1 MDITRV
7 ALAMTDAA
15 DAEIRPRFRALTEAD
30 ITLKGPNDYV
40 TEADK
45 NAEIFL
51 TKRLREIIDVPVVGE
66 EATAEDPSLPDLLA
80 DASAAWV
87 VDPVDGTYHFVH
99 GSQTYAV
106 MVAYMEAGVAEA
118 GWILHPETGD
128 MFMGV
133 RGEGATLNGTTIT
146 PRVVG
151 DQASGGRTLGNLR
164 GAASARYVEPGR
176 GSALK
181 DAQLELGEAATPRMC
196 AGWDYADLLV
206 GNTDYLL
213 FSRTHPWDH
222 APGAAIVRE
231 AGFTIRRLDGSEYLP
246 GVPGAPLLTAP
257 DALWSDIAAVLAP
270 RLGDASPQ

>member
-1 MDITRV
+1 MDTTRV
-7 ALAMTDAA
+7 AQAMTDAA
-15 DAEIRPRFRALTEAD
+15 DAEIRPRFRALAEGD
-30 ITLKGPNDYV
+30 IALKGPNDYV

-51 TKRLREIIDVPVVGE
+51 TKRLAEIVDVPVVGE
-66 EATAEDPSLPDLLA
+66 EATADNPSLPDLLA

-99 GSQTYAV
+99 GSETYAV
-106 MVAYMEAGVAEA
+106 MVGYMEEGVASA

-128 MFMGV
+128 LYIGV
-133 RGEGATLNGTTIT
+133 RGEGASLNGNPIA

-151 DQASGGRTLGNLR
+151 DKASDGRTLGNLR
-164 GAASARYVEPGR
+164 GAASARYVDPELRDSLAAGQ
-176 GSALK
+176 LK
-181 DAQLELGEAATPRMC
+181 LGEVATPRMC
-196 AGWDYADLLV
+196 AGWDYADLLQ

-231 AGFTIRRLDGSEYLP
+231 AGFTVRRLDGAEYLP
-246 GVPGAPLLTAP
+246 GVGGAPLLTAP
-257 DALWSDIAAVLAP
+257 DALWDDIAEVL
-270 RLGDASPQ
+270 RS

>member
-7 ALAMTDAA
+7 AQAMTEAA
-15 DAEIRPRFRALTEAD
+15 DTEIRPRFRALAEGD
-30 ITLKGPNDYV
+30 IELKGPGDYV

-45 NAEIFL
+45 QAEIFL
-51 TKRLREIIDVPVVGE
+51 TKRLREIVDVPVVGE
-66 EATAEDPSLPDLLA
+66 EATAGNPSLPDLLA

-106 MVAYMEAGVAEA
+106 MVAYLDGGVATA

-128 MFMGV
+128 LYIGV
-133 RGEGATLNGTTIT
+133 RGEGSTLNGEPIV

-151 DQASGGRTLGNLR
+151 DEVSGGRTLGNLR
-164 GAASARYVEPGR
+164 GAASARFAEPGR
-176 GSALK
+176 RDAL
-181 DAQLELGEAATPRMC
+181 DAAQLELGEIATPRMC
-196 AGWDYADLLV
+196 AGWDYADLLL

-231 AGFTIRRLDGSEYLP
+231 AGFTVRRLDGAEYLP
-246 GVPGAPLLTAP
+246 GVPGPAILIAP
-257 DALWSDIAAVLAP
+257 DALWDQIAGVLAQ
-270 RLGDASPQ
+270 RIGVTSSA